1 MPQSRIQ
8 DAAASEGGVR
18 HDSDKKCGKAA
29 FLYMLHSAVVIS
41 CYSARIAS
49 DAGKREGRERPPKN
63 RGGHVTL
70 SSGMLRHTSTR
81 PHGGR
86 SRPHLSLRE
95 GSETAPQERR

>member
-1 MPQSRIQ
+1 MLQRPMQFVTR
-8 DAAASEGGVR
+8 SEGGVL

-29 FLYMLHSAVVIS
+29 FLYMLHSTVVIS

-49 DAGKREGRERPPKN
+49 HAGKREGRERPPKN

-70 SSGMLRHTSTR
+70 SSGTLLRTSTR